1 MGRLTRAKRLV
12 GTLSRVLPL
21 RFSDRRS
28 LEDAQTLT
36 EKFESLTVLERDK
49 YFRNLEPD
57 QQKYLQR
64 TIWGVKRQ
72 DCYDS
77 LECFA
82 KYVRTRDEHAS
93 GAASVRPFPTRLEKP
108 YLWEFLDACQEEPL
122 LAVEKSRQIMV
133 TWGACLYLLWRAKY
147 TENRLIFLQSK
158 KEEDAANLVYNKEP
172 FGARI
177 AFMEYS
183 LPDPLRTVDFNR
195 NCSYGQMV
203 FPDTHSKLWGVPEGG
218 DIIRSYVASIVFAD
232 EAAFQPEFEAAYK
245 ALRPTIS
252 GGGQLIMVS
261 TARSGAFMKR
271 LIAKI

>member
-1 MGRLTRAKRLV
+1 MGRLTRAKKLV
-12 GTLSRVLPL
+12 ATLSTVSPL
-21 RFSDRRS
+21 RFSERPA
-28 LEDAQTLT
+28 LEDARALT
-36 EKFESLTVLERDK
+36 EKYESLSVLERDK
-49 YFRNLEPD
+49 YFQTLDPE
-57 QQKYLQR
+57 QQKYFQR
-64 TIWGVKRQ
+64 TLWGVKRQ
-72 DCYDS
+72 DCFEN
-77 LECFA
+77 LESFA

-93 GAASVRPFPTRLEKP
+93 GAASVRAFPTRKEKP

-147 TENRLIFLQSK
+147 TENRLIFVQTK
-158 KEEDAANLVYNKEP
+158 KEEDAANIVYNKEP

-183 LPDPLRTVDFNR
+183 LPDPLRTVDFNK
-195 NCSYGQMV
+195 NCSYGQII

-232 EAAFQPEFEAAYK
+232 EAAFQPEFENAYK

-261 TARSGAFMKR
+261 TARSGAYMKR